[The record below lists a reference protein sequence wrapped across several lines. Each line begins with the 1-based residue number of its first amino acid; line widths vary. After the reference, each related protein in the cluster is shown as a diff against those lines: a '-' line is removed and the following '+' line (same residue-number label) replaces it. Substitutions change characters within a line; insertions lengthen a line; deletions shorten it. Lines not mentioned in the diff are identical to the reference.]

1 MPTMMTATGTL
12 PREVLRFIEERIGS
26 VPELEALLMMS
37 EDARA
42 WSAAEIARRVYVQ
55 PDKARDILEALTRQ
69 RLLAPADAESD
80 FVFKPVDDAER
91 RLIADVA
98 RCYRSNLAL
107 IATLIHDKASRSI
120 REFARAFEL
129 KKDN

>member
-69 RLLAPADAESD
+69 RLLAPADA
-80 FVFKPVDDAER
+80 
-91 RLIADVA
+91 
-98 RCYRSNLAL
+98 
-107 IATLIHDKASRSI
+107 
-120 REFARAFEL
+120 
-129 KKDN
+129 